1 MISYLYKKD
10 MKSSPVPD
18 PLSDDDFCFSAVS
31 VNADINYV

>member
-10 MKSSPVPD
+10 MKLSPVPD
-18 PLSDDDFCFSAVS
+18 PNSDDHFYFSAVS